1 MDAERRHELKTN
13 ELSEALNR
21 LLSWNDPTLKYW
33 LGGILLVL
41 LVYGGYRLWGWNSLQ
56 ARIAGWEQ
64 LIRVQVGPGG
74 QTTDPVGELRSL
86 ASSSSDRSLSA
97 AARLRLAEALV
108 EHAERTPSEREALLH
123 QAAGELQS
131 VIGDAGVP
139 ASLVAAATYAL
150 AFVHESLRDFA
161 QAEATYR
168 TLAEPRFAGTP
179 FQVLAEERLNTLPEL
194 VRPVEFVE
202 GRAPPPPELPPAP
215 ESAPADAGNAGV
227 SPSPQPSEPQEPAQ
241 PAEPDDSASPTPQ
254 P

>member
-41 LVYGGYRLWGWNSLQ
+41 LVYGGYRLWDWNRLQ
-56 ARIAGWEQ
+56 TRIAGWEQ
-64 LIRVQVGPGG
+64 LLRLDVSAAGG
-74 QTTDPVGELRSL
+74 AADPVGELRTL
-86 ASSSSDRSLSA
+86 AGSSPDGALSA
-97 AARLRLAEALV
+97 AARLRLATALV
-108 EHAERTPSEREALLH
+108 ERAERTPSERELLLH
-123 QAAGELQS
+123 QAAAELQA

-150 AFVHESLRDFA
+150 ASVQESLRDFP

-168 TLAEPRFAGTP
+168 TLADPRFAGTP
-179 FQVLAEERLNTLPEL
+179 FQFLAEERLKTLPDL
-194 VRPVEFVE
+194 ARPVVFVE
-202 GRAPPPPELPPAP
+202 GKAPPPPELPPAP
-215 ESAPADAGNAGV
+215 ESAPADASGAGV
-227 SPSPQPSEPQEPAQ
+227 APAPGPAVPQEPTR
-241 PAEPDDSASPTPQ
+241 PAGPEGSASPTPR